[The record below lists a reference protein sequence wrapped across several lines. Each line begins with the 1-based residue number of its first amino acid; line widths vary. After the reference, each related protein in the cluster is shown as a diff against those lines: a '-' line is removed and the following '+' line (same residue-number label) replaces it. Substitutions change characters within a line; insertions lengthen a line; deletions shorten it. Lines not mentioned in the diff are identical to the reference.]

1 MKGEAR
7 WQQLEQTADHGSSQF
22 FLNGGLQGSFE
33 PRRMHCCLQR
43 WQLLVVVGVHLRR
56 CRLIANFSRATLHV
70 WKTDKVKHK
79 VPTYNSFGNTNLS
92 KKVSVVTAEMTD
104 VRSKTHLQRD
114 MMRSKTDKS
123 KMCIPKR
130 TLSFFLFCTTNQAAR

>member
-43 WQLLVVVGVHLRR
+43 WQLLVVVGVHRR
-56 CRLIANFSRATLHV
+56 RRRLIANFSRATLH
-70 WKTDKVKHK
+70 
-79 VPTYNSFGNTNLS
+79 
-92 KKVSVVTAEMTD
+92 D
-104 VRSKTHLQRD
+104 VEDRQKLNIKFLHT
-114 MMRSKTDKS
+114 
-123 KMCIPKR
+123 IP
-130 TLSFFLFCTTNQAAR
+130 SAMQI